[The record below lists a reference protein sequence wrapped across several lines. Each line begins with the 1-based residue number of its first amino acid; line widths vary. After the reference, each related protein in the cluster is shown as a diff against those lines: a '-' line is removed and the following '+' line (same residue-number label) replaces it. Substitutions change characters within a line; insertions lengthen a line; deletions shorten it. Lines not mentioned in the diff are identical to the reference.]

1 MHLCVCSD
9 VEGKKDILPFQLVF
23 RKSLCQPHL
32 CAGEDDG
39 ADLAGSYAKAHGRQ
53 GGDPRQPAYQ
63 HSFTKGNSC
72 LTNLVAFYVGGQCL
86 NVRMENSDK
95 WCGVPQGSVLQLT
108 HFNFFIN
115 DTDSGVE
122 CTVSKFVND
131 TMLCG
136 MVNTPRG

>member
-1 MHLCVCSD
+1 LEDAFHYKRWGRLFKYKWIRVQTDMFMHLCLCSD

-63 HSFTKGNSC
+63 HSVTKGNSC
-72 LTNLVAFYVGGQCL
+72 LTNLVAFYDGGQCL
-86 NVRMENSDK
+86 NVWMENSDK
-95 WCGVPQGSVLQLT
+95 WCGVPQG
-108 HFNFFIN
+108 
-115 DTDSGVE
+115 
-122 CTVSKFVND
+122 
-131 TMLCG
+131 
-136 MVNTPRG
+136 